1 MACEATP
8 ANPPGVVMSLKQ
20 GLLLT
25 KEATPTTVSRLS
37 ITAMRGPKD
46 EIGIKQAI
54 FSNDQIRLAKVIL
67 GKVRL
72 G

>member
-1 MACEATP
+1 M
-8 ANPPGVVMSLKQ
+8 K
-20 GLLLT
+20 
-25 KEATPTTVSRLS
+25 
-37 ITAMRGPKD
+37 GPKY